1 MKTKLVGIAL
11 VLALVVTGGV
21 LGVVV
26 DRTWVRSD
34 DSSGKSFDSRRRGN
48 RHDRMMRRFRRR
60 LQLTDEQAAAI
71 DKLLRD
77 SRAKVRA
84 LRKQARE
91 QTRQDIKNLL
101 KPDQVKKYDRML
113 QRWRERRKARRG
125 RRGRRGRR
133 R

>member
-26 DRTWVRSD
+26 DRTWIRSD
-34 DSSGKSFDSRRRGN
+34 DASGKSVDRRRRGN

-77 SRAKVRA
+77 SRAKVRVV
-84 LRKQARE
+84 RKQARE
-91 QTRQDIKNLL
+91 QTRHGIKNVL
-101 KPDQVKKYDRML
+101 KPDQLQKYDRML
-113 QRWRERRKARRG
+113 QRWHERRKG
-125 RRGRRGRR
+125 RKGRRGRR